1 MRLHLSEP
9 RRRGEV
15 DRPHVRVRQ
24 CERKGQEHPEGHE
37 ADLKMELAC
46 FKSVL
51 EKENEL
57 LNSSSQLGIINLRYK
72 GLTMQSFPA

>member
-1 MRLHLSEP
+1 
-9 RRRGEV
+9 
-15 DRPHVRVRQ
+15 
-24 CERKGQEHPEGHE
+24 
-37 ADLKMELAC
+37 MELAC

-72 GLTMQSFPA
+72 GLIQCKVSLHDIRVGHRYETAEESVEDGDGGGDDDRSHAHALHRRGRD